1 MTSRLLI
8 LLTLTS
14 CVADLVVFNRPKNVD
29 FQKCHSAKVNN
40 WKIVDRPDPNIK
52 KGRLRYYIRETP
64 MAKSYLINW
73 HGKGESACSSM
84 RLTKQLE
91 KEPVNIVYVEYPGF
105 AQVKKS
111 PLPSQKRIL
120 QNSISVFKDLQKKN
134 IFNLPMYIYG
144 VSLGTGPATYL
155 ATQVDADG
163 LILHAPYTSIYEAA
177 KNMFKIVPYGL
188 IRSTFKSYQWAPKVS
203 EPVLILHGTNDKQIP
218 ISMGRKLADK
228 FTNTDVD
235 FVELPGGHNSIISS
249 QKYWEKMREFIG
261 L

>member
-52 KGRLRYYIRETP
+52 EGRLRYYIRKTP
-64 MAKSYLINW
+64 KAKS
-73 HGKGESACSSM
+73 SSM

-120 QNSISVFKDLQKKN
+120 QNSISVFKDLQKEN

-155 ATQVDADG
+155 ATQVEADG
-163 LILHAPYTSIYEAA
+163 LILHAPYTSIYAAA

-188 IRSTFKSYQWAPKVS
+188 IRSTFKSYKWALKVS
-203 EPVLILHGTNDKQIP
+203 EPVLILHGTDDKQVP

-228 FTNTDVD
+228 FTHSDVD
-235 FVELPGGHNSIISS
+235 FVELPGGHNSIVSS